1 MSGVPEKSA
10 WWFKVKNPVPD
21 PGTDFKRDFWK
32 ALSPLH
38 TSGFDLAYET
48 NIMGS
53 PLYDSMRPADDQ
65 CYPKHRSFVG
75 SIVFF
80 FLFGNSKL
88 YVPAQLINNEEKFTS
103 LLL

>member
-75 SIVFF
+75 SILF